1 MTTAA
6 PSGSNSYALLRAA
19 EAVTNWRALAM
30 SALAGLAFFLFLAL
44 SGWLAK
50 SSVLLGG
57 LFFLL
62 SLVLG
67 LVGYSSVG
75 IVLMRR
81 SQGQDIGLVDAF
93 LQALFTVHRLLGLAV
108 LLFLAFVG
116 LALATLLV
124 LAVCKIPGL
133 GPLVYSVAFPIL
145 TVILGLTTAGMF
157 YVVMPLAAP
166 AIWSGNTIWET
177 AARMLVIVRQRLLP
191 VITQLVILSL
201 LVLFLSGVVTFV
213 LMTGY
218 MTTLGLSSAV
228 GINAS
233 GNAMGMVQSM
243 MLGGMG
249 GMGGM
254 GGLGGLGGYGM
265 DGATSYFGA
274 FAFAT
279 GLLFTVGMIIPFLTF
294 INGTCL
300 IYLQTI
306 EGLHFDAAEEQLRG
320 HVDEAKRRAQ
330 EARERAS
337 AKLQEV
343 KAAQRAPQ
351 EAAPTAP
358 AASVAPAAAATPAA
372 TARACA
378 SCHAPLAADDVFC
391 GECGAKNPL

>member
-1 MTTAA
+1 MSTAV
-6 PSGSNSYALLRAA
+6 PSGAPSYALLRAA

-30 SALAGLAFFLFLAL
+30 SGLSGLAFFLFLAL
-44 SGWLAK
+44 SGWLSK
-50 SSVLLGG
+50 SSALLGG

-62 SLVLG
+62 SLVVG

-75 IVLMRR
+75 IVLMRH
-81 SQGQDIGLVDAF
+81 SQGQDIGLVDAV
-93 LQALFTVHRLLGLAV
+93 LQALFTVHRLLGLGV
-108 LLFLAFVG
+108 LLFLAFIG

-124 LAVCKIPGL
+124 LAICKIPGL
-133 GPLVYSVAFPIL
+133 GPLAYAIAFPVL
-145 TVILGLTTAGMF
+145 SVILGLTTAGMF
-157 YVVMPLAAP
+157 YVVLPLAAP

-191 VITQLVILSL
+191 VITQLVILSV
-201 LVLFLSGVVTFV
+201 LVLFLSGVVAFV
-213 LMTGY
+213 LTTGY

-233 GNAMGMVQSM
+233 GNAMGMFQGM
-243 MLGGMG
+243 MMG

-254 GGLGGLGGYGM
+254 GQMGGMGGAG
-265 DGATSYFGA
+265 SYLGA

-279 GLLFTVGMIIPFLTF
+279 GLLLTIGMTIPFLTF

-306 EGLHFDAAEEQLRG
+306 DGLQFGAAEEQLRG

-351 EAAPTAP
+351 EAAP
-358 AASVAPAAAATPAA
+358 VAPFVPGAPGTA
-372 TARACA
+372 ARACA
-378 SCHAPLAADDVFC
+378 ACHAPLAADDVFC
-391 GECGAKNPL
+391 GECGTKNPL

>member
-249 GMGGM
+249 GMGG
-254 GGLGGLGGYGM
+254 LGGYGM

-351 EAAPTAP
+351 EAAPTPP